1 MLLLIWRLS
10 GRRVVP
16 AIQLLLST
24 VRWGG
29 TMLLLL
35 LLLKSIVAIVVHCGH
50 LVDHLLEVGTWVA
63 LALIA
68 DQGRFGASIWRV
80 SSLSLWLLLARVGCM
95 LLSAFVYIILV
106 VHEHVL

>member
-1 MLLLIWRLS
+1 MCVPTYHCWGILS
-10 GRRVVP
+10 
-16 AIQLLLST
+16 LTLSS
-24 VRWGG
+24 
-29 TMLLLL
+29 
-35 LLLKSIVAIVVHCGH
+35 SIVAIVVHCGH
-50 LVDHLLEVGTWVA
+50 LVDHLLEVGTRVA

>member
-1 MLLLIWRLS
+1 M
-10 GRRVVP
+10 
-16 AIQLLLST
+16 
-24 VRWGG
+24 
-29 TMLLLL
+29 LL
-35 LLLKSIVAIVVHCGH
+35 LLLKSVVAIVVHCGH

-80 SSLSLWLLLARVGCM
+80 NSLSLWLLLARVGCM
-95 LLSAFVYIILV
+95 LLSALVYIILV

>member
-1 MLLLIWRLS
+1 M
-10 GRRVVP
+10 
-16 AIQLLLST
+16 
-24 VRWGG
+24 
-29 TMLLLL
+29 LL
-35 LLLKSIVAIVVHCGH
+35 LLLKSVVAIVVHCGH

-80 SSLSLWLLLARVGCM
+80 NSLSLWLLLARVGCM